1 MKLGEIAQRLEC
13 KLEGDAGIDITGVAG
28 IEEAA
33 PGQLTFL
40 ANRRYRPAVA
50 TTRAS
55 AILIAP
61 DAGDV
66 PLAALRS
73 SNPYLDFAR
82 ALEFFHPAP
91 AYSAEVHP
99 TASISRTAKIGAG
112 AHIGPY
118 CYVGENVEIGLN
130 AILHSFVTIYR
141 DAKIGDDFFAHSH
154 AIIREECHIGDRV
167 TLQNGAVIGSDG
179 FGFAKQADGSWYKIR
194 QAGIAVL
201 EDDVEVQAGAI
212 IDRATIG
219 ETRISRGAKIDNLV
233 QVGHASKVGKNSLL
247 C

>member
-1 MKLGEIAQRLEC
+1 MLRVQLR
-13 KLEGDAGIDITGVAG
+13 
-28 IEEAA
+28 IERARFIPLDCVTA
-33 PGQLTFL
+33 VSYTHLDVYKRQGQLTFL

-118 CYVGENVEIGLN
+118 CYVGENVEIGPVSYTHLDVYKRQRPN
-130 AILHSFVTIYR
+130 R
-141 DAKIGDDFFAHSH
+141 PRKITKSAPKF
-154 AIIREECHIGDRV
+154 
-167 TLQNGAVIGSDG
+167 T
-179 FGFAKQADGSWYKIR
+179 
-194 QAGIAVL
+194 
-201 EDDVEVQAGAI
+201 
-212 IDRATIG
+212 
-219 ETRISRGAKIDNLV
+219 
-233 QVGHASKVGKNSLL
+233 
-247 C
+247 